1 MEHDPDAADHDER
14 QPVGEAAGD
23 DTHDL
28 GPDTVALPALPALP
42 APSGIDLAR
51 TMLAQ
56 AKADARAKGVRA
68 GQRKAVRRGDTS
80 GQPRS
85 GAHPDDRDPQ
95 PLGRSVER
103 LVAERGWETEVAV
116 GGVIGR
122 WDLIVGEEVAA
133 HCAPESYEEAV
144 LVVRADSTAWATQVR
159 LLAPTLVARLNA
171 ECGQG
176 SVTRVHVLGPG
187 RPSWRKGA
195 LHVRGRGPR
204 DTYG

>member
-1 MEHDPDAADHDER
+1 MGPDEEADL
-14 QPVGEAAGD
+14 AGD
-23 DTHDL
+23 DS
-28 GPDTVALPALPALP
+28 PASPALPALP

-56 AKADARAKGVRA
+56 AQADAKAKGIRA
-68 GQRKAVRRGDTS
+68 SQRQAVRRGDS
-80 GQPRS
+80 RGQPRS
-85 GAHPDDRDPQ
+85 GSHPDDRDPQ
-95 PLGRSVER
+95 PVGRTLER

-122 WDLIVGEEVAA
+122 WDLIVGAEVSA
-133 HCAPESYEEAV
+133 HCAPESYVDRV
-144 LVVRADSTAWATQVR
+144 LTVRADSTAWATQVR

-171 ECGQG
+171 ECGDG
-176 SVTRVHVLGPG
+176 SVTKVHVLGPG

-195 LHVRGRGPR
+195 FHVRGRGPR

>member
-1 MEHDPDAADHDER
+1 VEADRDAE
-14 QPVGEAAGD
+14 PS
-23 DTHDL
+23 TPL
-28 GPDTVALPALPALP
+28 VAPALP

-56 AKADARAKGVRA
+56 AKADAKAKGIRT
-68 GQRKAVRRGDTS
+68 GQRQAVRRGDLS

-116 GGVIGR
+116 GSVIGR
-122 WDLIVGEEVAA
+122 WDLVVGAEVAA
-133 HCAPESYEEAV
+133 HCVPEGYADTV
-144 LVVRADSTAWATQVR
+144 LTVRADSTAWATQVR
-159 LLAPTLVARLNA
+159 LLAPALVARLNA
-171 ECGQG
+171 ECGDG
-176 SVTRVHVLGPG
+176 SVTKVNVLGPG

>member
-1 MEHDPDAADHDER
+1 
-14 QPVGEAAGD
+14 
-23 DTHDL
+23 
-28 GPDTVALPALPALP
+28 
-42 APSGIDLAR
+42 
-51 TMLAQ
+51 MLAQ
-56 AKADARAKGVRA
+56 ARADAKSKGIRA
-68 GQRKAVRRGDTS
+68 GQRKAVRRGDVS

-85 GAHPDDRDPQ
+85 GSHPDDRDPQ
-95 PLGRSVER
+95 PLGRAVER

-122 WDLIVGEEVAA
+122 WDLIVGAEVAA
-133 HCAPESYEEAV
+133 HCAPETYADTV
-144 LVVRADSTAWATQVR
+144 LTVRADSTAWATQVR
-159 LLAPTLVARLNA
+159 LLAPALVARLNA
-171 ECGQG
+171 ECGDG

>member
-1 MEHDPDAADHDER
+1 MGTDRVEPRPDE
-14 QPVGEAAGD
+14 PVGEPPELAGS
-23 DTHDL
+23 
-28 GPDTVALPALPALP
+28 APA
-42 APSGIDLAR
+42 SGIDLAR

-56 AKADARAKGVRA
+56 AKADAKAKGIRT
-68 GQRKAVRRGDTS
+68 GQRQAVRRGEVS

-122 WDLIVGEEVAA
+122 WDVLVGAEMAA
-133 HCAPESYEEAV
+133 HCAPETYCDAV
-144 LVVRADSTAWATQVR
+144 LTVRADSTAWATQVR
-159 LLAPTLVARLNA
+159 LLAHTLVARLNA
-171 ECGQG
+171 ECGDG
-176 SVTRVHVLGPG
+176 AVTRVQVLGPG
-187 RPSWRKGA
+187 RPSWRKGP

>member
-1 MEHDPDAADHDER
+1 MTGRCTVEADRFEPSPDKPAPGDEPAADAAAA
-14 QPVGEAAGD
+14 PV
-23 DTHDL
+23 
-28 GPDTVALPALPALP
+28 
-42 APSGIDLAR
+42 PSGIDLAR
-51 TMLAQ
+51 RMLAQ
-56 AKADARAKGVRA
+56 AKADAKAKGIRA
-68 GQRKAVRRGDTS
+68 GQRQAVRRGDVS

-116 GGVIGR
+116 GAVIGR
-122 WDLIVGEEVAA
+122 WDLIVGPELAA
-133 HCAPESYEEAV
+133 HCAAETYADAV
-144 LVVRADSTAWATQVR
+144 LTVRADSTAWATQVR

-171 ECGQG
+171 EYGDAA
-176 SVTRVHVLGPG
+176 VTRVQVLGPG

>member
-1 MEHDPDAADHDER
+1 MEPDQDGPEPDE
-14 QPVGEAAGD
+14 EAP
-23 DTHDL
+23 T
-28 GPDTVALPALPALP
+28 PPAPP

-56 AKADARAKGVRA
+56 ARADAKSKGIRA
-68 GQRKAVRRGDTS
+68 GQRKAVRRGDVS

-85 GAHPDDRDPQ
+85 GSHPDDRDPQ
-95 PLGRSVER
+95 PLGRAVER

-122 WDLIVGEEVAA
+122 WDLIVGAEVAA
-133 HCAPESYEEAV
+133 HCAPETYADTV
-144 LVVRADSTAWATQVR
+144 LTVRADSTAWATQVR
-159 LLAPTLVARLNA
+159 LLAPALVARLNA
-171 ECGQG
+171 ECGDG